1 MAARSRTSGARRQT
15 PTVRSNDGR
24 RSSFVAPY
32 MIGLIMQ
39 NIGSYRLAL
48 AALGMQSVMGA
59 VLLFV
64 WVAGRPRI
72 AGTSRMKSNITRKAR
87 TAQSRRPGSGRQ
99 LAMISI
105 ILAIGATAAPARDA
119 VDGGFLDKY
128 CVKCHNQD
136 DWKGGLSLDYADMGK
151 VGSDAS
157 MWENVVNRL
166 RTGMMPPSGET
177 RPAPRQLDAFATWLE
192 GQLDRAAADNP
203 HSGAPGLRRLTR
215 FEYGNAIRDLL
226 SLKADVGTLLPPD
239 NNSDGFDTNGDTLGN
254 SPSLV
259 EAYVNAASKLARR
272 AVGDRHIALK
282 QVDYRPPVGWSQR
295 ARIDGMPFNSRG
307 GFSFEREFPLDG
319 EYEFVVT
326 PAIGPLFYR
335 GLPRGANMYLA
346 IDGKAALAVPGAPA
360 APATPNGPAPGQKY
374 RAQVKAGMHK
384 VSATLIEQVRVTG
397 TDDIYSIDK
406 ATGAIGTV
414 SVIGPLQPTGAGD
427 TPARRKVF
435 ICKPLQPSDEESC
448 ARRILANLA
457 TQAYRQPLTQND
469 AAVEALLGFYQ
480 AARSA
485 GGDFEAGIEQALARV
500 LINPRFLFRLEH
512 EPAGLAPGAEFRIS
526 DLELASRLSFFLW
539 SSIPDQPLLDLAAA
553 GRLHEPRVLEAQV
566 KRMLADARAD
576 ALVDNFGAQWLRLGN
591 IGSIPVDERFDENLR
606 QAMLR
611 ETRMLLASVIRED
624 RPLDEL
630 LDANYTFVDEQLARH
645 YGLTGVKGSYMRRV
659 ALKPGDAR
667 RGLLGQGSILTLTSL
682 PDRTSPVVRGKWV
695 VENLIGA
702 RVPTPPPGV
711 ETNLDPPPG
720 QVNKMTL
727 RQRLEAH
734 RVQADCAACH
744 RIMDPIGF
752 ALENFDRTGGW
763 RTLDNGLPIDS
774 QGKLTDGTALQGPAN
789 LRAWLDDH
797 PDVFAT
803 NVATK
808 LFIYALGRSVDYRD
822 MPMVRDTVRR
832 AARRDY
838 RFSELIQ
845 GIVQSRAFQ
854 FREAPSAP
862 AGAERPL
869 PRTANR

>member
-1 MAARSRTSGARRQT
+1 
-15 PTVRSNDGR
+15 V
-24 RSSFVAPY
+24 
-32 MIGLIMQ
+32 
-39 NIGSYRLAL
+39 
-48 AALGMQSVMGA
+48 
-59 VLLFV
+59 
-64 WVAGRPRI
+64 
-72 AGTSRMKSNITRKAR
+72 
-87 TAQSRRPGSGRQ
+87 
-99 LAMISI
+99 
-105 ILAIGATAAPARDA
+105 
-119 VDGGFLDKY
+119 VDGAFLDRY
-128 CVKCHNQD
+128 CTKCHNQE
-136 DWKGGLSLDYADMGK
+136 DWKGGLSLDYADLGN
-151 VGSDAS
+151 VSADAS
-157 MWENVVNRL
+157 MWEDVVNRL
-166 RTGMMPPSGET
+166 RTGMMPPSGEP
-177 RPAPRQLDAFATWLE
+177 RPAPRQLDAFATGLE
-192 GQLDRAAADNP
+192 RNLDRAAADVR
-203 HSGAPGLRRLTR
+203 HSGTPGLRRLTR

-282 QVDYRPPVGWSQR
+282 QVDHRPPAGWSQR

-307 GFSFEREFPLDG
+307 GFSFEGEFPLDG

-326 PAIGPLFYR
+326 PAIGPLFFR
-335 GLPRGANMYLA
+335 GLPRGASMYLA
-346 IDGKAALAVPGAPA
+346 IDGKAVPAMPA
-360 APATPNGPAPGQKY
+360 APAPQAAPGGGAAPGQKY
-374 RAQVKAGMHK
+374 RAQVKAGMHRI
-384 VSATLIEQVRVTG
+384 SATLIEQVRVTG
-397 TDDIYSIDK
+397 TDDIYSIEK

-414 SVIGPLQPTGAGD
+414 SIIGPLQPTGAGD

-435 ICKPLQPSDEESC
+435 ICQPAQPSEEEPC

-457 TQAYRQPLTQND
+457 THAYRQPLAQND
-469 AAVEALLGFYQ
+469 EAVAALVGFYRS
-480 AARSA
+480 ARTA
-485 GGDFEAGIEQALARV
+485 GGDFEEGVEQALARV

-512 EPAGLAPGAEFRIS
+512 EPAGLAPGDTFRIS

-539 SSIPDQPLLDLAAA
+539 SSIPDQQLLDLAAA
-553 GRLHEPRVLEAQV
+553 DRLREPRVLEAQV
-566 KRMLADARAD
+566 KRMLGDPRAD

-624 RPLDEL
+624 RPLGGL
-630 LDANYTFVDEQLARH
+630 LNANYTFVDEQLARH
-645 YGLTGVKGSYMRRV
+645 YGLTGIKGSYMRRV
-659 ALKPGDAR
+659 ALPSLDPR

-702 RVPTPPPGV
+702 HVPTPPAGV

-720 QVNKMTL
+720 QANKMTL

-763 RTLDNGLPIDS
+763 RTLDNGLPVDS
-774 QGKLTDGTALQGPAN
+774 RGELTDGTPLQGPAT
-789 LRAWLDDH
+789 LRAWLEGH

-822 MPMVRDTVRR
+822 MPMVRETVRR
-832 AARRDY
+832 AARSDY

-854 FREAPSAP
+854 FRQVPSAP
-862 AGAERPL
+862 VGAERAT